1 MNKFK
6 KIITVFISFAL
17 IFGCMTVSAEN
28 KTVQKKSFWDIP
40 KDYWGYNAI
49 SALASNGF
57 VNGMSDGSF
66 RPDDCVTRAE
76 WAKMMIET
84 AKINPSNSTDSFSD
98 TKGHWANSYINAA
111 KPYLSAESDG
121 LFHPDSPASREDVTV
136 SMVKIKGFNTA
147 NADLSSLN
155 GFSDKDSI
163 SESAMNYVAV
173 AVQKGLINGFEDN
186 TFRAKD
192 TLTRA
197 EAATLLSRA
206 FSVAVPV
213 DSAVNKVKT
222 AYSVDTLVRATVP
235 VFNSNYSST
244 NYYDYTYTL
253 NGDMLIYVN
262 NNNIECIDINT
273 KNNYTILSRH
283 EFNVDTEQYALSDF
297 EITSVCFAKK
307 FRDYRNCLLITG
319 KYETVNSSKRM
330 DNNMLFVYC
339 NGSLSNISSQ
349 CPGEVLSVSASGII
363 YSCGYSKHVGG
374 IDEWTL
380 KTIGS
385 NGYYYTL
392 AVQPT
397 DEPEYILNRYKA
409 NDDLVIS
416 LNRINLNKST
426 DDDRN
431 SRIRIGYGI
440 SGGLGI
446 DKVYRAYHDD
456 KISITNYFGKEL
468 DVITPDN
475 CTPLDNRALQAKEI
489 APVLK
494 ITDSGK
500 IIYYDIQM
508 EAFRVIVPSK

>member
-6 KIITVFISFAL
+6 KIITVFISFVL
-17 IFGCMTVSAEN
+17 IFGCMAVNAEN

-98 TKGHWANSYINAA
+98 TKGHWANSYINTA
-111 KPYLSAESDG
+111 KLYLSAESDG

-197 EAATLLSRA
+197 EAAALLSRA
-206 FSVAVPV
+206 FSVAAPI

-235 VFNSNYSST
+235 VLDSYSSL
-244 NYYDYTYTL
+244 NYNYTYTL
-253 NGDMLIYVN
+253 NGDMLIYTN
-262 NNNIECIDINT
+262 NNNIECIDVNT

-297 EITSVCFAKK
+297 IISSVCFAKK

-363 YSCGYSKHVGG
+363 YSCDYRERVGG

-385 NGYYYTL
+385 NGYFYTL

-397 DEPEYILNRYKA
+397 DEPEYILRGGGGY
-409 NDDLVIS
+409 LE
-416 LNRINLNKST
+416 LNRINLNKYT
-426 DDDRN
+426 KDDE
-431 SRIRIGYGI
+431 IFYIGYDGA
-440 SGGLGI
+440 GGLGI

-489 APVLK
+489 ARVFK

-500 IIYYDIQM
+500 IIYYDMQM
-508 EAFRVIVPSK
+508 EAFRIIVPSK

>member
-206 FSVAVPV
+206 FSVAAPV

-235 VFNSNYSST
+235 VLNSNSSN
-244 NYYDYTYTL
+244 NYNYTYTL

-262 NNNIECIDINT
+262 NNNIECIDVNT

-307 FRDYRNCLLITG
+307 FRDYQNCLLITG
-319 KYETVNSSKRM
+319 EYETVNSPKQM
-330 DNNMLFVYC
+330 NNDMLFVYC
-339 NGSLSNISSQ
+339 NGGLGNISSQ
-349 CPGEVLSVSASGII
+349 FPAEVLSVSASGIM
-363 YSCGYSKHVGG
+363 YASGVHHNSGCYG

-380 KTIGS
+380 NIIGS
-385 NGYYYTL
+385 NYYYGVF

-397 DEPEYILNRYKA
+397 DEPEYILTGTWSVFK
-409 NDDLVIS
+409 
-416 LNRINLNKST
+416 LNRINLNKDKDEDENFKIT
-426 DDDRN
+426 KT
-431 SRIRIGYGI
+431 YQ
-440 SGGLGI
+440 SGGLGK
-446 DKVYRAYHDD
+446 DKVYMNGYDSSEY
-456 KISITNYFGKEL
+456 KIFITNYFGKEL
-468 DVITPDN
+468 DAITPDN
-475 CTPLDNRALQAKEI
+475 CTALDNRALQIKEI
-489 APVLK
+489 ARVFK